1 MTGPASTVEW
11 LVCSGIG
18 CGTGLVLL
26 GLVKLALDTD
36 GEAAARPVHD
46 APRNPAYQPP
56 PGLPTRAPVRR
67 PLHAAPLSLA
77 ETQPIRVLHHAR
89 HAKKA
94 A

>member
-1 MTGPASTVEW
+1 MNGTASATEW

-18 CGTGLVLL
+18 CGTGALVL
-26 GLVKLALDTD
+26 GLIKLALDTE
-36 GEAAARPVHD
+36 GVGPGLTAHRSPAA
-46 APRNPAYQPP
+46 PP
-56 PGLPTRAPVRR
+56 PAALPARAPARR
-67 PLHAAPLSLA
+67 PRHAAPLVLA

>member
-18 CGTGLVLL
+18 CCTGVVLL

-36 GEAAARPVHD
+36 GEASARPVHT
-46 APRNPAYQPP
+46 AHRYPAYQPP
-56 PGLPTRAPVRR
+56 PALPARAPVCR
-67 PLHAAPLSLA
+67 PRHAAPLALA
-77 ETQPIRVLHHAR
+77 ETQPIRVLDHAR